1 MSLHKL
7 AEVTITVYGL
17 PEHCGTDDELQE
29 LTDEATSLLQRI
41 VSQRKLS
48 QVLAT
53 DFPGLADKIQI
64 TTTGQQQ

>member
-17 PEHCGTDDELQE
+17 PEHCGTDEQLQE
-29 LTDEATSLLQRI
+29 LTEGAETLVESLDYKQALHQM
-41 VSQRKLS
+41 VTHK
-48 QVLAT
+48 
-53 DFPGLADKIQI
+53 FPELADKIQI